1 MVESRLY
8 INRQFNRQIL
18 KDIGAKLNNGYN
30 IFVILSYED
39 REDKEVKPSQDS
51 NNFIMDDLDYVYDN
65 DSEIK
70 YIVKLKEPLVAAEE
84 NLTNDIVTFKG
95 RTYYTSTF
103 DDIGDKKF
111 NHLYLAPV
119 VEASYENQPEDEPEP
134 IYYNTTT
141 ILLANIT
148 AGQASYDDIFQASY
162 DYTLS
167 SPPSAADINLAEED
181 KDTIILAQAR
191 HTNKV
196 LPKHN
201 TDFPLTQDEKTLY
214 MMLKI

>member
-1 MVESRLY
+1 MAESRLY

-30 IFVILSYED
+30 IFVILSHDEAGGNS
-39 REDKEVKPSQDS
+39 ETSPSQ
-51 NNFIMDDLDYVYDN
+51 NNFIMDDLDYVCN
-65 DSEIK
+65 NSEIK
-70 YIVKLKEPLVAAEE
+70 YIVKTDKTENLLVAAEE
-84 NLTNDIVTFKG
+84 NLTDDIVTFKG

-103 DDIGDKKF
+103 TDMGDKKF

-119 VEASYENQPEDEPEP
+119 VVASYENQEQDEP

-148 AGQASYDDIFQASY
+148 ASQTYY
-162 DYTLS
+162 DYTLNN
-167 SPPSAADINLAEED
+167 PPTGIDLEEAG

-196 LPKHN
+196 LPKQSGF
-201 TDFPLTQDEKTLY
+201 TLADDEKTLY

>member
-1 MVESRLY
+1 MAESRLY

-51 NNFIMDDLDYVYDN
+51 NNFIIDDLDYVYDN
-65 DSEIK
+65 SEIK
-70 YIVKLKEPLVAAEE
+70 YIVKIENPLVAAEE

-103 DDIGDKKF
+103 DDIGNKKF

-119 VEASYENQPEDEPEP
+119 VVASYENQEQDEP

-148 AGQASYDDIFQASY
+148 TADQTYYY

-167 SPPSAADINLAEED
+167 SPPSQTDINLAEED

-201 TDFPLTQDEKTLY
+201 TEFSLADDEKTLY

>member
-1 MVESRLY
+1 MAESRLY

-18 KDIGAKLNNGYN
+18 KDIGAKLNDDYN
-30 IFVILSYED
+30 IFVILSYDEA
-39 REDKEVKPSQDS
+39 RGNSETSPLQ
-51 NNFIMDDLDYVYDN
+51 NNFIIDDLDYVYDN
-65 DSEIK
+65 SEIK
-70 YIVKLKEPLVAAEE
+70 YIVKIENPLVAAEE
-84 NLTNDIVTFKG
+84 NLTDDIVTFKG

-119 VEASYENQPEDEPEP
+119 VVASYENQEQDEP

-148 AGQASYDDIFQASY
+148 TADQTYYY

-167 SPPSAADINLAEED
+167 SPPSQTDINLAEED

>member
-1 MVESRLY
+1 MAESRLY

-18 KDIGAKLNNGYN
+18 KDIGAKLNDGYN
-30 IFVILSYED
+30 IFVILSYDEA
-39 REDKEVKPSQDS
+39 RGNSETSPSQ
-51 NNFIMDDLDYVYDN
+51 NNFIIDDLDYVYN
-65 DSEIK
+65 NSEIK
-70 YIVKLKEPLVAAEE
+70 YIVKIENPLVAAEDVS
-84 NLTNDIVTFKG
+84 TDDIVTFKG

-119 VEASYENQPEDEPEP
+119 VEASYENQEQDEP

-148 AGQASYDDIFQASY
+148 TADQTYYY

-167 SPPSAADINLAEED
+167 SPPSQTNINLAEED

-196 LPKHN
+196 LPKY
-201 TDFPLTQDEKTLY
+201 DSELPLADDEKTLY

>member
-1 MVESRLY
+1 MAESRLY

-18 KDIGAKLNNGYN
+18 KDIGAKLNDGYN

-39 REDKEVKPSQDS
+39 KEDKEVKPSPDS
-51 NNFIMDDLDYVYDN
+51 NNFIMDDLDYVYN
-65 DSEIK
+65 NSEIK
-70 YIVKLKEPLVAAEE
+70 YIVKTDKTENLLVAAEE
-84 NLTNDIVTFKG
+84 NLTDDIVTFKG

-103 DDIGDKKF
+103 ADMGNKKF
-111 NHLYLAPV
+111 NHLYVAPEV
-119 VEASYENQPEDEPEP
+119 VASYENQPEPDGP

-141 ILLANIT
+141 ILLSNIT
-148 AGQASYDDIFQASY
+148 ASQTHY
-162 DYTLS
+162 DYTLNN
-167 SPPSAADINLAEED
+167 PPTDIDLEEAG

-196 LPKHN
+196 LPKQSGF
-201 TDFPLTQDEKTLY
+201 TLADDEKTLY

>member
-39 REDKEVKPSQDS
+39 REDKEVIPSPDS
-51 NNFIMDDLDYVYDN
+51 NNFIMDDLDYVYE
-65 DSEIK
+65 DSNII
-70 YIVKLKEPLVAAEE
+70 YVVKADKTENLLVAAEE
-84 NLTNDIVTFKG
+84 DLTDDTITFKG

-103 DDIGDKKF
+103 ADIGDNKF
-111 NHLYLAPV
+111 NYLYIAPEV
-119 VEASYENQPEDEPEP
+119 VASYENQPEPDGP

-141 ILLANIT
+141 ILLSNIT
-148 AGQASYDDIFQASY
+148 ASQTHY
-162 DYTLS
+162 DYTLNN
-167 SPPSAADINLAEED
+167 PPTDIDLEEAG

-191 HTNKV
+191 HTNKA
-196 LPKHN
+196 LPKQSGF
-201 TDFPLTQDEKTLY
+201 TLADDEKTLY

>member
-1 MVESRLY
+1 MAESRLY

-30 IFVILSYED
+30 IFVILSYDEA
-39 REDKEVKPSQDS
+39 RGNSETSPSQ
-51 NNFIMDDLDYVYDN
+51 NNFIIDDLDYVYN
-65 DSEIK
+65 NSEIK
-70 YIVKLKEPLVAAEE
+70 YIVKTDKTENLLVAAEE

-119 VEASYENQPEDEPEP
+119 VEASYENQEQDEP

-148 AGQASYDDIFQASY
+148 TADQTYYY

-167 SPPSAADINLAEED
+167 SPPSQTDINLAEED

-196 LPKHN
+196 LPKYN
-201 TDFPLTQDEKTLY
+201 TDFPLTQNEKTLY

>member
-1 MVESRLY
+1 MAESRLY

-18 KDIGAKLNNGYN
+18 KDIGAKLNDGYN
-30 IFVILSYED
+30 IFVILSYDEV
-39 REDKEVKPSQDS
+39 REDNEVNPLDVD
-51 NNFIMDDLDYVYDN
+51 NFIMDDLDYVYN
-65 DSEIK
+65 NSEIK
-70 YIVKLKEPLVAAEE
+70 YIVKTDKTENLLVATEDFSTE
-84 NLTNDIVTFKG
+84 DSVTFKG

-103 DDIGDKKF
+103 ADIGDNKF
-111 NHLYLAPV
+111 DHLYLAPV
-119 VEASYENQPEDEPEP
+119 VVASYESQQPDEPEP

-148 AGQASYDDIFQASY
+148 ASQTHY
-162 DYTLS
+162 DYTLNN
-167 SPPSAADINLAEED
+167 PPTDIDLAEED

-196 LPKHN
+196 LPKYDS
-201 TDFPLTQDEKTLY
+201 TFPLTQDEKTLY

>member
-1 MVESRLY
+1 MAESRLY

-18 KDIGAKLNNGYN
+18 KDIGAKLNDGYN
-30 IFVILSYED
+30 IFVILSYDEV
-39 REDKEVKPSQDS
+39 REDNEVNPLDVD
-51 NNFIMDDLDYVYDN
+51 NFIMDDLDYVYN
-65 DSEIK
+65 NSEIK
-70 YIVKLKEPLVAAEE
+70 YIVKLEEPLVAAEE
-84 NLTNDIVTFKG
+84 NLTDDIVTFKG

-111 NHLYLAPV
+111 NHLYVAPEV
-119 VEASYENQPEDEPEP
+119 VASYENQPEPDGP

-141 ILLANIT
+141 ILLSNIT
-148 AGQASYDDIFQASY
+148 ASQTHY
-162 DYTLS
+162 DYTLNN
-167 SPPSAADINLAEED
+167 PPTDIDLAEED

-196 LPKHN
+196 LPKYDS
-201 TDFPLTQDEKTLY
+201 TFPLTQDEKTLY

>member
-119 VEASYENQPEDEPEP
+119 VEASYENQPEPDGP

-141 ILLANIT
+141 ILLSNIT
-148 AGQASYDDIFQASY
+148 ANKTHY
-162 DYTLS
+162 DYTLDD
-167 SPPSAADINLAEED
+167 PDEINLNEEGI
-181 KDTIILAQAR
+181 DTIILAQAR

-196 LPKHN
+196 LPKLN
-201 TDFPLTQDEKTLY
+201 TTYPLTDDEKTIY
-214 MMLKI
+214 MMLRI

>member
-18 KDIGAKLNNGYN
+18 KDIGAKLNNGYS

-70 YIVKLKEPLVAAEE
+70 YIVKLKEPLVAAEDVS
-84 NLTNDIVTFKG
+84 TDDIVTFKG

-103 DDIGDKKF
+103 DDIGNKKF

-119 VEASYENQPEDEPEP
+119 VVASYENQEQDEP

-148 AGQASYDDIFQASY
+148 TADQTYYY

-167 SPPSAADINLAEED
+167 SPPSQTDIDLAEED

>member
-1 MVESRLY
+1 MAESRLY

-18 KDIGAKLNNGYN
+18 KDIGAKLNNGYS
-30 IFVILSYED
+30 IFVILSHED
-39 REDKEVKPSQDS
+39 REDKEVIPSPDS
-51 NNFIMDDLDYVYDN
+51 DNFIMDDLDYVYD
-65 DSEIK
+65 STIR
-70 YIVKLKEPLVAAEE
+70 YVVKIENPLVAAEE
-84 NLTNDIVTFKG
+84 NLTDDIVTFKG

-103 DDIGDKKF
+103 TDMGDKKF

-119 VEASYENQPEDEPEP
+119 VVASYENQEQDEP

-141 ILLANIT
+141 ILLANKIT
-148 AGQASYDDIFQASY
+148 TKTHY
-162 DYTLS
+162 DYTLDD
-167 SPPSAADINLAEED
+167 PDEINLNEEGV
-181 KDTIILAQAR
+181 DTIILAQAR

>member
-18 KDIGAKLNNGYN
+18 KDIGAKLNNGYS

-103 DDIGDKKF
+103 DDIGNKKF

-119 VEASYENQPEDEPEP
+119 VVASYENQEQDEP

-148 AGQASYDDIFQASY
+148 TADQTYYY

-167 SPPSAADINLAEED
+167 SPPSQTDINLAEED

>member
-1 MVESRLY
+1 MAESRLY

-18 KDIGAKLNNGYN
+18 KDIGAKLNDGYN

-148 AGQASYDDIFQASY
+148 TADQTYYY

-167 SPPSAADINLAEED
+167 SPPSAADINLAEVG

-214 MMLKI
+214 MMLRI

>member
-1 MVESRLY
+1 MAESRLY

-18 KDIGAKLNNGYN
+18 KDIGAKLNDDYN
-30 IFVILSYED
+30 IFVILSYDEA
-39 REDKEVKPSQDS
+39 RGNSETSPLQ
-51 NNFIMDDLDYVYDN
+51 NNFIIDDLDYVYDN
-65 DSEIK
+65 SEIK
-70 YIVKLKEPLVAAEE
+70 YIVKIENPLVAAEE
-84 NLTNDIVTFKG
+84 NLTDDIVTFKG

-119 VEASYENQPEDEPEP
+119 VVASYENQEQDEP

-148 AGQASYDDIFQASY
+148 TADQTYYY

-167 SPPSAADINLAEED
+167 SPPSQTDIDLAEED